1 MKERSFHFETLSI
14 HGGAKPDPAT
24 GSRAI
29 PIYNT
34 TSYVFRNSAHAE
46 NLFSLKENG
55 YIYTRLGNPTVSAL
69 EERLALLEGGV
80 GAVATSSGQA
90 AITLAI
96 LNIAQA
102 GDEIISAQQLYGG
115 TFNLFH
121 TTFKRFGIHVR
132 FVDGRDPQAFEK
144 AITPRTKA
152 IFAEM
157 IGNPSLDI
165 LDIETIA
172 KVAHAHDL
180 PLIVDNTFATPYLVR
195 PLEWGADIV
204 VYSLTKWMS
213 GNGTTIA
220 GAIVDGG
227 TFSWPKTRFPDFH
240 TPDPSYHHT
249 VYVDAFGAA
258 AYIARVRVQLMRDVG
273 PALSPQAAFQVA
285 LGLETLPLRMAR
297 HIENTLAVVQFLK
310 HHAAVAWVHHPSL
323 HDHPSYALAQKYLP
337 RGAGS
342 VLTFGVRGGRDAG
355 RIFIDHLQLW
365 SHLANVGD
373 AKSLAIHPATTT
385 HSQLSPE
392 DLEKSGVR
400 EDMIRLS
407 VGLEHV
413 DDLLWDLDQALNAT
427 LKQS

>member
-1 MKERSFHFETLSI
+1 MKERSFHFETLTI

-34 TSYVFRNSAHAE
+34 TSYVFRDSAHAE
-46 NLFSLKENG
+46 NLFSLKESG

-80 GAVATSSGQA
+80 GALATSSGQA

-96 LNIAQA
+96 LNIAKA
-102 GDEIISAQQLYGG
+102 GDEIISSQQLYGG

-121 TTFKRFGIHVR
+121 TTLERFGIHVH
-132 FVDGRDPQAFEK
+132 FVDGRDAQAFEK

-165 LDIETIA
+165 LDIEAVA

-240 TPDPSYHHT
+240 TPDPGYHHT
-249 VYVDAFGAA
+249 VYVDTFGKA
-258 AYIARVRVQLMRDVG
+258 AYIARARVQLMRDVG
-273 PALSPQAAFQVA
+273 PALSPQAAFQIA
-285 LGLETLPLRMAR
+285 LGLETLPLRMTR
-297 HIENTLAVVQFLK
+297 HVENTLAVVQFLK
-310 HHAAVAWVHHPSL
+310 DHAAVEWVHYPSL
-323 HDHPSYALAQKYLP
+323 NDHPSFAHAQKYLP

-342 VLTFGVRGGRDAG
+342 VLTFGVRGGREAG
-355 RIFIDHLQLW
+355 RTFIDHLQLW

-385 HSQLSPE
+385 HAQLSPE
-392 DLEKSGVR
+392 DLAKSGVR

-427 LKQS
+427 LKY

>member
-24 GSRAI
+24 GARAI

-34 TSYVFRNSAHAE
+34 TSYVFRDSVHAE
-46 NLFSLKENG
+46 NLFSLKETG

-80 GAVATSSGQA
+80 GALATSSGQA

-96 LNIAQA
+96 LNIAKA
-102 GDEIISAQQLYGG
+102 GDEIISSQQLYGG

-121 TTFKRFGIHVR
+121 TTLERFGIHVR
-132 FVDGRDPQAFEK
+132 FVDGRDTQAFEK
-144 AITPRTKA
+144 AITPKTKA

-165 LDIETIA
+165 LDIEAVA

-180 PLIVDNTFATPYLVR
+180 PLIVDNTFATPYLIR

-227 TFSWPKTRFPDFH
+227 TFSWPETRFPDFH

-249 VYVDAFGAA
+249 VYVDAFGKA
-258 AYIARVRVQLMRDVG
+258 AYIARARVQLMRDVG
-273 PALSPQAAFQVA
+273 PALSPQAAFQIA

-297 HIENTLAVVQFLK
+297 HVENTLAVVEFLK
-310 HHAAVAWVHHPSL
+310 HHPAVSWVQYPSL
-323 HDHPSYALAQKYLP
+323 PDHPSHALAQKYLP

-355 RIFIDHLQLW
+355 RTFIDHLQLW

-385 HSQLSPE
+385 HSQLLPE

-427 LKQS
+427 FKQ